1 MSFSSEVKE
10 EMNRLANLSN
20 KEVVKYEL
28 LGYLASNHIVV
39 EKNKI
44 KFTTENEYNINRFGK
59 LISNLGYADYTISMI
74 GKKYCIICKKIELE
88 EIRYQEDK
96 IHIDIKKEE
105 QGKDVVQ
112 IKNEKQGKDGIQAQN
127 EIQDKDR
134 MQTRNAI
141 QGKNAIQAQNIM
153 LGKDRIKGENEIK
166 EQELLEKAFVR
177 GAFLGGGSMNNPK
190 LNYHLQLLF
199 SVEENK
205 NLANSILESYEI
217 YFKTLQRKKDFV
229 LYTKDGDEISKFLAF
244 INASNAVLKFEEIR
258 VYRDVRNNV
267 NRKVNCETAN
277 LNKTV
282 NAAMKQ
288 IEDIQFLIQNN
299 ALSKL
304 SKPLQE
310 IARLRIE
317 NPEASLAELGKML
330 SSPIG
335 KSGVNHRLQAIQE
348 KAEQLRNK

>member
-44 KFTTENEYNINRFGK
+44 RFTTENEYNINRFGK
-59 LISNLGYADYTISMI
+59 LISNLGYTDYNINMI
-74 GKKYCIICKKIELE
+74 GKKYCIICKKIELA
-88 EIRYQEDK
+88 EISYQENK
-96 IHIDIKKEE
+96 IYITIKDE
-105 QGKDVVQ
+105 
-112 IKNEKQGKDGIQAQN
+112 
-127 EIQDKDR
+127 
-134 MQTRNAI
+134 
-141 QGKNAIQAQNIM
+141 
-153 LGKDRIKGENEIK
+153 IKGK
-166 EQELLEKAFVR
+166 ELLEKAFIR
-177 GAFLGGGSMNNPK
+177 GAFLGGGSMNNPT

-199 SVEENK
+199 SLEENK
-205 NLANSILESYEI
+205 KIASDILESYGI
-217 YFKTLQRKKDFV
+217 YFKTLQRKNDFV

-244 INASNAVLKFEEIR
+244 INANSSVLKFEEIR

-288 IEDIQFLIQNN
+288 IEDIQFLMKNN
-299 ALSKL
+299 ILDKL

-317 NPEASLAELGKML
+317 NPEASLTELGQML

-335 KSGVNHRLQAIQE
+335 KSGVNHRLQALQE
-348 KAEQLRNK
+348 KAEQLKNK